1 MKEVAPGIYVETQYA
16 TGNVGM
22 VVTGGGVVC
31 IDAPMLPSDVYHWR
45 EQISSVTDEPI
56 VSLIQTDYDQERV
69 VSTFMF
75 DVPLIAHDAMPLKL
89 RMYSSEKVVS
99 QITDLLRRDGLDHR
113 WRVRMPDI
121 TFSERLILH
130 KGDREMH
137 VLHGG
142 GHSVA
147 TCMVYLPTEG
157 VIFTGDIVACGTYP
171 TMLQA
176 ETKEWLATLTALRKM
191 SVDTIVPG
199 RGGPCDRDATQSVSE
214 YIRDMR
220 AAVRRCF
227 QAGRSKSETSSVVIP
242 EFIGLFPHDDTNR
255 DQVRARIK
263 AGSDRIYDE
272 YRSEAKASASGSK
285 AERSAGG
292 RRKRKRL

>member
-1 MKEVAPGIYVETQYA
+1 MKEVAPGIYVETRYA
-16 TGNVGM
+16 TGNVGI

-56 VSLIQTDYDQERV
+56 VSLIQTDYDQDRV

-75 DVPLIAHDAMPLKL
+75 DVPLIAHDSIVPKLK
-89 RMYSSEKVVS
+89 MYSSEKMVS

-113 WRVRMPDI
+113 WHVRVPDI
-121 TFSERLILH
+121 TFSERLILY
-130 KGDREMH
+130 KGSRELH
-137 VLHGG
+137 ILHGG

-147 TCMVYLPTEG
+147 TSMVYLPTEN
-157 VIFTGDIVACGTYP
+157 VIFTGDIVACGTHP

-199 RGGPCDRDATQSVSE
+199 RGGVCDREATQGVSE

-242 EFIGLFPHDDTNR
+242 EFIGLFPHDDTHR

-263 AGSDRIYDE
+263 TGSDRIYDE
-272 YRSEAKASASGSK
+272 YRSEAKSSSVGSK
-285 AERSAGG
+285 AEKMASG
-292 RRKRKRL
+292 RRKRKRS